1 MTAKKRDA
9 GVVYEAIAEGLRSRI
24 ESGDLPPGAK
34 VPGEKELMELHG
46 VSRDTAYR
54 ALQLLRAEGLTVGRQ
69 GAPTRVRTYER
80 IRREANKRLS
90 AEVWG
95 EGRSMWSA
103 DIVDK
108 APDVLGLQVERVTVD
123 ESTAGRLG
131 ISAGDEAVRRS
142 RYYVVDEK
150 PVLLS
155 TAHIPADL
163 AQGTKIEEE
172 NTGPGGVW
180 ARLADQGHAPVR
192 SVEEVICRMPW
203 TSEKVQLQMLP
214 GTPVVEITRSAM
226 DESGRVVELNVMV
239 LDASNYVLEYVVPA

>member
-9 GVVYEAIAEGLRSRI
+9 GGYDTIAEDLRSRI
-24 ESGDLPPGAK
+24 ENGDLPPGAK
-34 VPGEKELMELHG
+34 VPGEKELMALYG
-46 VSRDTAYR
+46 VSRDTAYQ
-54 ALQLLRAEGLTVGRQ
+54 ALKRLRAEGLTVGRQ

-80 IRREANKRLS
+80 IRRPANKRLS

-103 DIVDK
+103 DLAGGK
-108 APDVLGLQVERVTVD
+108 PDVLGLKVERVAVD

-131 ISAGDEAVRRS
+131 IPVGGEAVRRS

-203 TSEKVQLQMLP
+203 TSEKSQLQMLP
-214 GTPVVEITRSAM
+214 GTPVVEITRSAL
-226 DESGRVVELNVMV
+226 DEGGRVVELNVMV